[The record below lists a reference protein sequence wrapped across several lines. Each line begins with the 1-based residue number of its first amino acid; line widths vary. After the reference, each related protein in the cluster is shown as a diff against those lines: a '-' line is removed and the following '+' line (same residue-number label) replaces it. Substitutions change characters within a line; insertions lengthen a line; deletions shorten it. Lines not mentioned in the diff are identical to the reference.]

1 VFKRLFRSGKG
12 EVPAPPDAQPA
23 AAPAAEPPAEPPPSE
38 QPVEPTASAP
48 AEAAT
53 VEHAAPE
60 PTAGEAPASPA
71 LAAEP
76 EAPSAGPEALAAEA
90 RDEPEAGAAEV
101 SGHGPRRD
109 RRGLLARLGFG
120 RGDEAEAEARAA
132 PGATAP
138 AGEAPPP
145 PAALVEAAPELPAE
159 AEDKGERRGFLARLK
174 AGLARSSA
182 KIGAGIASLFR
193 ERLMD
198 DAALDE
204 LEDLLITADLGTSAA
219 RRIVDR
225 FRIARFGAHVSEREV
240 KEALAAEI
248 ADILRPVARPLVPDP
263 ALAPH
268 VVLVVGVNGTGKTT
282 TIAKLAALWSSQGL
296 KPMLVA
302 GDTFRAAAVEQL
314 AIWGER
320 TGCPVIAGPPNADAA
335 GLAYDAL
342 ARARKEGADVLLIDT
357 AGRLHNKADLMAE
370 LGKIVRVLRK
380 QLADAPHSV
389 LLVLDATTG
398 QNALT
403 QVKVFR
409 EMVEV
414 TGLIVTKL
422 DGSAKGG
429 VVVALAETFGLPV
442 HAVGVGEKAE
452 DLRPFDADEFAR
464 SLVGLDEAA

>member
-1 VFKRLFRSGKG
+1 MVLKRLFGRGK
-12 EVPAPPDAQPA
+12 
-23 AAPAAEPPAEPPPSE
+23 AEAEQPAEPPPPQAAEVAREATATLPAVDASIEADGGTAAFATPSPPSSAEFE
-38 QPVEPTASAP
+38 QLP
-48 AEAAT
+48 AA
-53 VEHAAPE
+53 AAPQSAA
-60 PTAGEAPASPA
+60 AGEPD
-71 LAAEP
+71 
-76 EAPSAGPEALAAEA
+76 AEA
-90 RDEPEAGAAEV
+90 RQGEPPPKPEEAER
-101 SGHGPRRD
+101 SD
-109 RRGLLARLGFG
+109 RRGF
-120 RGDEAEAEARAA
+120 
-132 PGATAP
+132 
-138 AGEAPPP
+138 
-145 PAALVEAAPELPAE
+145 
-159 AEDKGERRGFLARLK
+159 FARLK

-182 KIGAGIASLFR
+182 KIGSGIAALFR
-193 ERLMD
+193 DRLMD

-204 LEDLLITADLGTSAA
+204 LEELLITADLGTSAA
-219 RRIVDR
+219 KRIVDR

-248 ADILRPVARPLVPDP
+248 ADILRPVAVPLVPNP
-263 ALAPH
+263 AHAPH

-282 TIAKLAALWSSQGL
+282 TIAKLAALWSAQGL

-335 GLAYDAL
+335 GLAFDAL

-380 QLADAPHSV
+380 QVPEAPHSV

-398 QNALT
+398 QNALA

-414 TGLIVTKL
+414 SGLIVTKL

-429 VVVALAETFGLPV
+429 VVVALAEAFGLPV
-442 HAVGVGEKAE
+442 HAVGVGEQAE
-452 DLRPFDADEFAR
+452 DLRPFDPEAFAR
-464 SLVGLDEAA
+464 SLVGLDAAG